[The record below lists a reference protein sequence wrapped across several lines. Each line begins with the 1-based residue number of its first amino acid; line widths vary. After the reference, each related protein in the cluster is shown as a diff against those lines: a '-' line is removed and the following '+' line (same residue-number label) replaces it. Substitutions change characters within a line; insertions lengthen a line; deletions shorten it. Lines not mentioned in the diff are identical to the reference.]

1 MYQNRLMAK
10 KSEKTLLDWAL
21 DYYQFNWSIIP
32 IGFGKKPPKG
42 FKWKKYQKT
51 RPTEPELRQWFGNGG
66 YKSFAVI
73 CGAVSGGLA
82 VLDLDSEQRCDW
94 WRRERPKSTENLPM
108 VKTKNGQHIYF
119 RSEPFQKRN
128 GDNVDL
134 LCEGAYAILP
144 PSPNKEW
151 IIPLNGELPLLNP
164 FEWGL
169 EQFNIRKP
177 ETQLRVTEDTEDTEE
192 PEDLED
198 TDDTERHRSHRG
210 GSENWLDYLDD
221 KIKKEV
227 ENAIEHT
234 LPKKKGQRN
243 DAVFPL
249 CQWLKALP
257 ELRNLPAKELKPIV
271 KEWHKRAYP
280 VIGTKNFTVTWA
292 DFIHAWSRVKWP
304 KGDVMLSQA
313 VKKALEGKTV
323 LPEIDEYD
331 TEEARLLLKVCY
343 ELQQGMGDSPFFLAS
358 RKAGGIIGLSHRAA
372 FKLLEMFVADG
383 KLELVQTHT
392 TRKAPR
398 YRYIAN

>member
-1 MYQNRLMAK
+1 MQKRKNQEVPSRSDPLI
-10 KSEKTLLDWAL
+10 DWAL
-21 DYYQFNWSIIP
+21 YYHRKGINVVKVYYK
-32 IGFGKKPPKG
+32 GKCPPKDG
-42 FKWKKYQKT
+42 EWEKYKT
-51 RPTEPELRQWFGNGG
+51 ERVREAQYYEWFGPGTSYSNISAISGP
-66 YKSFAVI
+66 I
-73 CGAVSGGLA
+73 SGGLTA
-82 VLDLDSEQRCDW
+82 LDFDSEELYEYWKQKYP
-94 WRRERPKSTENLPM
+94 EYVNLPTS
-108 VKTKNGQHIYF
+108 KSGRGYHIFF
-119 RSEPFQKRN
+119 RSTLTKDDTSTFNEIHIKAA
-128 GDNVDL
+128 GLVS
-134 LCEGAYAILP
+134 LP
-144 PSPNKEW
+144 PSMHKSGVRYEW
-151 IIPLNGELPLLNP
+151 IIPLPERVDQLPLIDPYNWNLD
-164 FEWGL
+164 
-169 EQFNIRKP
+169 K
-177 ETQLRVTEDTEDTEE
+177 VTEDTEE

-210 GSENWLDYLDD
+210 GSENWLDYLDSEL
-221 KIKKEV
+221 KKEV

-234 LPKKKGQRN
+234 LPQKQGQRN

-292 DFIHAWSRVKWP
+292 DFIHAWPRVKWP